1 MPNVSLENAL
11 TQLLTVCPTLK
22 CQIFLY
28 GPLQSTTDNDTVT
41 KNNHLLELLMQ
52 IVEIKL
58 TPQKLK
64 INQPMKGLGYSFS
77 NDAQKLEN
85 GRFTRFAVGAV
96 STDDTIDNSAVI
108 LLESRPT
115 IEIIP
120 SSQRTSDNN
129 IANDEGNMQINSN
142 INAIMHVNF

>member
-1 MPNVSLENAL
+1 MIILVL
-11 TQLLTVCPTLK
+11 
-22 CQIFLY
+22 
-28 GPLQSTTDNDTVT
+28 D
-41 KNNHLLELLMQ
+41 
-52 IVEIKL
+52 VEVKL

-64 INQPMKGLGYSFS
+64 INQPMKGFGYSFS

-96 STDDTIDNSAVI
+96 STDDIIDNSAVI

-120 SSQRTSDNN
+120 SSHSAKDNN
-129 IANDEGNMQINSN
+129 IANDNGKYYRPRQSSYVISSYYLKK
-142 INAIMHVNF
+142 

>member
-1 MPNVSLENAL
+1 MTIV
-11 TQLLTVCPTLK
+11 
-22 CQIFLY
+22 FL
-28 GPLQSTTDNDTVT
+28 D
-41 KNNHLLELLMQ
+41 
-52 IVEIKL
+52 VEIKL

-64 INQPMKGLGYSFS
+64 IKQPINGLGYSFS
-77 NDAQKLEN
+77 NDAQKLGN

-96 STDDTIDNSAVI
+96 STDDIIDNSAVI

-129 IANDEGNMQINSN
+129 IANDEGNKPIDGNMKTIT
-142 INAIMHVNF
+142 HVNQYSD